1 MKILQRLDIKIMI
14 IGIVVLFV
22 LLLATQLI
30 LRSAS
35 TERLLSR
42 NEIFLEQSSK
52 DAVQFIN
59 ALLTQSEV
67 SLIRSARTMAQPIPG
82 SRDAMA
88 ARLKHEK
95 KNLSFRDLFF
105 IYRSG
110 VVMTT
115 GGKVD
120 YYADRNYLIPAFS
133 GRTDS
138 VVVDASLST
147 QQPLLLYYTPVYD
160 EEEEIVGALAGTLEL
175 SVLKG
180 LLKTSYF
187 DVPTSDYICDARG
200 NILVSTRGE
209 KGNILSEEYL
219 SGISS
224 VASRRQLQDAFEGGR
239 SCSYTY
245 AGKDGDASTFV
256 MPLWRGRLFLV
267 KTIPARFNAEIL
279 AETNRDSLIALCLTT
294 AIFLLVM
301 LALIS
306 ATRRQEKELKE
317 KNVEAFKIIN
327 SVQRMYIGFCLLDFA
342 AGTYTFLDETDEGKG
357 TDTGEE
363 SSATFRERFCIPL
376 QGENGEDSSYCL
388 VRSGSLGD
396 LYDHFRLLCGEKAS
410 QELFAFDKLTN
421 GASFTQTEYQISNR
435 EHCWEKA
442 SLIATAFRD
451 GHVTQAL
458 LALQDITSLK
468 IEEQN
473 TQQRL
478 RQALEA
484 TEQQKEQLEKLNRKI
499 EEHNLSLRLT
509 LTQEEQYRQAMIS
522 ESISVY
528 NINVSLNL
536 IEDEIYERINGK
548 SMPLVSL
555 AGYELP
561 CRASS
566 FFRRW
571 AELYVAEY
579 DRDTYLE
586 NLDVVYLLDAYRLG
600 RTSLNFEYRCTAYR
614 EKPAILRHSLL
625 LIRVPTTGDIIAMC
639 SIKDVTELRAREES
653 TAYALKE
660 AYAAA
665 MQASSAKT
673 DFLSRMSHDIRT
685 PLNAIKGM
693 TEIAL
698 QHRDDAERVTDCL
711 KKISLSGRHLLQ
723 LVNEVLD
730 MSRIESGVIKLSEK
744 GFSLRTLFESLA
756 SMFRP
761 QAEMN
766 RLTFNLACEGV
777 QHFNVMGDESRLMQI
792 CINILGNAIKFTR
805 EGGHFGFEAVELP
818 STLAG
823 YYTYRFVFS
832 DSGMG
837 MSPEFV
843 QHIFEPFS
851 RATDSRTSKIEGS
864 GLGMAIVHSL
874 VTLMNGTITVESTPG
889 EGSTFTVSFSLK
901 ADTAAAAE
909 DKGGGDAAV
918 QASEEKG
925 DVTLG
930 RKLLIVDDN
939 EMNREIAV
947 ELLQTVGFDIDT
959 ACDGQECVDK
969 VCNAPAG
976 RYDLVL
982 MDVQMPV
989 MDGYAATRA
998 IRAQGREDLAR
1009 LPIVAMTANA
1019 FSDDVHQALEAGM
1032 NAHISK
1038 PIEVEHVCA
1047 VISEVLHKAAQHG
1060 D

>member
-1 MKILQRLDIKIMI
+1 MNIQQRLDIKIMI

-30 LRSAS
+30 LRRAG

-59 ALLTQSEV
+59 ALLTQAEV
-67 SLIRSARTMAQPIPG
+67 SLIRSARTIARPIPG
-82 SRDAMA
+82 SRDAMS

-95 KNLSFRDLFF
+95 KNMSFRDLFF
-105 IYRSG
+105 VYTSG
-110 VVMTT
+110 VIMTT

-160 EEEEIVGALAGTLEL
+160 EEEEIVGALSGTLEL

-187 DVPTSDYICDARG
+187 DVPTSDYICDAKG

-209 KGNILSEEYL
+209 KGSILSEEYL

-224 VASRRQLQDAFEGGR
+224 ADSRRQLQDAFEGGR

-245 AGKDGDASTFV
+245 AGTDGDASTFV

-267 KTIPARFNAEIL
+267 KTIPAKFNAEIL

-306 ATRRQEKELKE
+306 ATRRQERHLKE

-327 SVQRMYIGFCLLDFA
+327 SVQRMYIGFCLIDFA
-342 AGTYTFLDETDEGKG
+342 AGTYTFLDEKDEEKDA
-357 TDTGEE
+357 DTGEE
-363 SSATFRERFCIPL
+363 TSSFRERFCIPA
-376 QGENGEDSSYCL
+376 QGESGDSSYCL
-388 VRSGSLGD
+388 LRSGPLGD

-410 QELFAFDKLTN
+410 QELFAFDKLTS
-421 GASFTQTEYQISNR
+421 GASFTQTEYLIANR
-435 EHCWEKA
+435 DHCWEKA

-509 LTQEEQYRQAMIS
+509 LTQEEQYRQAIIS

-555 AGYELP
+555 AGFELP

-579 DRDTYLE
+579 DRDTYRN
-586 NLDVVYLLDAYRLG
+586 NLDVSYLLDAYRLG
-600 RTSLNFEYRCTAYR
+600 RTALSFEYRCTAYR
-614 EKPAILRHSLL
+614 EKPAILRHTLL

-639 SIKDVTELRAREES
+639 SIKDVTETRAREES

-685 PLNAIKGM
+685 PLNAITGM

-698 QHRDDAERVTDCL
+698 QHRGEAERVVDCL
-711 KKISLSGRHLLQ
+711 KKIALSSRHLLQ

-744 GFSLRTLFESLA
+744 GFSLSKFFESLA

-761 QAEMN
+761 QAEVN
-766 RLTFNLACEGV
+766 GLTFNLACEGV
-777 QHFNVMGDESRLMQI
+777 QNVDVMGDESRLMQI
-792 CINILGNAIKFTR
+792 CVNILGNAVKFTH
-805 EGGHFGFEAVELP
+805 EGGQFGLEAVELP
-818 STLAG
+818 SSLAG

-843 QHIFEPFS
+843 KHIFEPFS

-874 VTLMNGTITVESTPG
+874 VNLMNGTITVESTPG

-901 ADTAAAAE
+901 ADTAASATDTAGA
-909 DKGGGDAAV
+909 DTAL
-918 QASEEKG
+918 QASGKDG
-925 DVTLG
+925 GILG

-947 ELLQTVGFDIDT
+947 ELLQAVGFDIDT

-969 VCNAPAG
+969 LCNAPAG

-1019 FSDDVHQALEAGM
+1019 FSDDVHQALESGM

-1047 VISEVLHKAAQHG
+1047 VIGEVLHTSAQHA